1 MEGHR
6 SELCARLELR
16 LTDGRAADA
25 LHKLWSPFGSRR
37 PRRCHSTYLILNIN
51 TDYVLT
57 SEPKFV
63 PVDTHAHK
71 LWLTKPHR
79 LCGSEHEAGRP
90 GALLSAPDAR
100 RGRLHSS
107 PTYLNRAMSAFAPAV
122 EEAGF

>member
-79 LCGSEHEAGRP
+79 LCGSEHDWQEM
-90 GALLSAPDAR
+90 R
-100 RGRLHSS
+100 RRLFPLRDFHSVVRIGS
-107 PTYLNRAMSAFAPAV
+107 YAK
-122 EEAGF
+122 